1 MQTKYELK
9 VKRLMMQ
16 SKYQNLF
23 SNKTLML
30 IGLLSC
36 SSSLWAQ
43 PLTELQIKKI
53 VDQQF
58 KPLLEEYKIPGLA
71 VAVTL
76 DGQHYFVNY
85 GVASLQSKQAMT
97 NSTLFELGSVSKTF
111 NATLAGYA
119 QAQGRLSLS
128 DHPAKYFPELKNTAV
143 NQATLLN
150 LGTYSAGG
158 FPLQFPDEVVT
169 QQDMIQYFQ
178 NWKTKTKIGEARQYS
193 NPSIGL
199 MGYVTALAMKKPY
212 AELIEKTLLPQLGMT
227 QSYIHVPEQKMSQ
240 YAWGYKN
247 NQAIRVSAGMFD
259 AEAYGVKSSSSD
271 MLKFLDAQINSA
283 QLNQPIRQA
292 VENTHIGYYKV
303 GAMTQGLGWEQYA
316 YPVKLETLLQGN
328 SSKMALESHAVT
340 LIKHPQIASQS
351 TYFNKTG
358 STNGFGAYAAFVPQH
373 KIGMVMLANT
383 NFPNEARI
391 KATYQAMQ
399 QILKQKA
406 AP

>member
-76 DGQHYFVNY
+76 DGQYYFVNY

-128 DHPAKYFPELKNTAV
+128 D
-143 NQATLLN
+143 
-150 LGTYSAGG
+150 
-158 FPLQFPDEVVT
+158 
-169 QQDMIQYFQ
+169 
-178 NWKTKTKIGEARQYS
+178 R
-193 NPSIGL
+193 
-199 MGYVTALAMKKPY
+199 
-212 AELIEKTLLPQLGMT
+212 
-227 QSYIHVPEQKMSQ
+227 
-240 YAWGYKN
+240 
-247 NQAIRVSAGMFD
+247 
-259 AEAYGVKSSSSD
+259 
-271 MLKFLDAQINSA
+271 
-283 QLNQPIRQA
+283 
-292 VENTHIGYYKV
+292 
-303 GAMTQGLGWEQYA
+303 
-316 YPVKLETLLQGN
+316 
-328 SSKMALESHAVT
+328 
-340 LIKHPQIASQS
+340 S
-351 TYFNKTG
+351 T
-358 STNGFGAYAAFVPQH
+358 
-373 KIGMVMLANT
+373 
-383 NFPNEARI
+383 EARI
-391 KATYQAMQ
+391 SFETASIDSMSFKSHGNTDAFPPFASISAFTSSKVSLVRASN
-399 QILKQKA
+399 KTC
-406 AP
+406 APA

>member
-1 MQTKYELK
+1 MIAS
-9 VKRLMMQ
+9 RM
-16 SKYQNLF
+16 LF
-23 SNKTLML
+23 LL
-30 IGLLSC
+30 AGLLSYH
-36 SSSLWAQ
+36 SSIWAKQ
-43 PLTELQIKKI
+43 LSEQQVKEI

-58 KPLLEEYKIPGLA
+58 KPLLDQYKIPGLA
-71 VAVTL
+71 VGVTL
-76 DGQHYFVNY
+76 DGKHYFINY
-85 GVASLQSKQAMT
+85 GLASKSNEQAVS
-97 NSTLFELGSVSKTF
+97 NNTLFELGSVSKTF

-119 QAQGRLSLS
+119 QAKGQLLLS

-143 NQATLLN
+143 NKATILN
-150 LGTYSAGG
+150 LGTYTAGG

-169 QQDMIQYFQ
+169 QQDMVQYFQ
-178 NWKTKTKIGEARQYS
+178 NWKPKTKIGEARQYS

-199 MGYVTALAMKKPY
+199 MGYVAALAMKKPY
-212 AELIEKTLLPQLGMT
+212 TELIEKTLLPQLGMT

-283 QLNQPIRQA
+283 QLNRSIRQA
-292 VENTHIGYYKV
+292 IENTHIGYFKV

-340 LIKHPQIASQS
+340 LIKQPKIASQS

-358 STNGFGAYAAFVPQH
+358 STNGFGAYAAFVPQQ
-373 KIGMVMLANT
+373 KVGIVMLANT

-391 KATYQAMQ
+391 TASYHVMQ
-399 QILKQKA
+399 QLLQKNTA
-406 AP
+406 Q

>member
-16 SKYQNLF
+16 SEYQNLF

-30 IGLLSC
+30 IGLLSS

-178 NWKTKTKIGEARQYS
+178 NWETKTKIGEARQ
-193 NPSIGL
+193 
-199 MGYVTALAMKKPY
+199 
-212 AELIEKTLLPQLGMT
+212 
-227 QSYIHVPEQKMSQ
+227 
-240 YAWGYKN
+240 
-247 NQAIRVSAGMFD
+247 
-259 AEAYGVKSSSSD
+259 
-271 MLKFLDAQINSA
+271 
-283 QLNQPIRQA
+283 
-292 VENTHIGYYKV
+292 
-303 GAMTQGLGWEQYA
+303 
-316 YPVKLETLLQGN
+316 
-328 SSKMALESHAVT
+328 
-340 LIKHPQIASQS
+340 
-351 TYFNKTG
+351 
-358 STNGFGAYAAFVPQH
+358 
-373 KIGMVMLANT
+373 
-383 NFPNEARI
+383 
-391 KATYQAMQ
+391 
-399 QILKQKA
+399 
-406 AP
+406 

>member
-36 SSSLWAQ
+36 SPSLWAQ

-58 KPLLEEYKIPGLA
+58 QPLLEEYKIPGLA

-119 QAQGRLSLS
+119 QAQGWLSLS
-128 DHPAKYFPELKNTAV
+128 DHPAKYFPELKNTSV

-169 QQDMIQYFQ
+169 QQDMIQYFH
-178 NWKTKTKIGEARQYS
+178 NWKTKTKIGRLV
-193 NPSIGL
+193 N
-199 MGYVTALAMKKPY
+199 
-212 AELIEKTLLPQLGMT
+212 T
-227 QSYIHVPEQKMSQ
+227 Q
-240 YAWGYKN
+240 
-247 NQAIRVSAGMFD
+247 IRVL
-259 AEAYGVKSSSSD
+259 V
-271 MLKFLDAQINSA
+271 
-283 QLNQPIRQA
+283 
-292 VENTHIGYYKV
+292 
-303 GAMTQGLGWEQYA
+303 
-316 YPVKLETLLQGN
+316 
-328 SSKMALESHAVT
+328 
-340 LIKHPQIASQS
+340 
-351 TYFNKTG
+351 
-358 STNGFGAYAAFVPQH
+358 
-373 KIGMVMLANT
+373 
-383 NFPNEARI
+383 
-391 KATYQAMQ
+391 
-399 QILKQKA
+399 
-406 AP
+406 

>member
-169 QQDMIQYFQ
+169 QQDMVQYFQ
-178 NWKTKTKIGEARQYS
+178 N
-193 NPSIGL
+193 
-199 MGYVTALAMKKPY
+199 
-212 AELIEKTLLPQLGMT
+212 
-227 QSYIHVPEQKMSQ
+227 
-240 YAWGYKN
+240 
-247 NQAIRVSAGMFD
+247 
-259 AEAYGVKSSSSD
+259 
-271 MLKFLDAQINSA
+271 
-283 QLNQPIRQA
+283 
-292 VENTHIGYYKV
+292 
-303 GAMTQGLGWEQYA
+303 
-316 YPVKLETLLQGN
+316 
-328 SSKMALESHAVT
+328 
-340 LIKHPQIASQS
+340 
-351 TYFNKTG
+351 
-358 STNGFGAYAAFVPQH
+358 
-373 KIGMVMLANT
+373 
-383 NFPNEARI
+383 
-391 KATYQAMQ
+391 
-399 QILKQKA
+399 
-406 AP
+406 